1 MKTVLI
7 TGTNRG
13 IGLEFVRQ
21 YAEQGWR
28 VLACTRNPADAGDLK
43 QLAARFSDTVQVNA
57 LDVADHAQIMQLSQA
72 LSEEK
77 IDLLINNAGVYPSD
91 RGASFH
97 QIDYEAW
104 RYAFEVNAMAP
115 LKMADAF
122 YAQVAGSDLR
132 KIVTVTSKMGS
143 IADNRGGG
151 SYIYRSSKAAV
162 NSVMKSLAI
171 DLDPKGIIV
180 ALLHPGWV
188 RTDMGGPNGL
198 ISSEKSV
205 SGMRQV
211 IDDLIHT
218 DTGKFYAFDGQIIPW

>member
-7 TGTNRG
+7 TGANRG
-13 IGLEFVRQ
+13 IGLEFVDQ
-21 YAEQGWR
+21 YANDGWR
-28 VLACTRNPADAGDLK
+28 VLACTRKPAAAGELNR
-43 QLAARFSDTVQVNA
+43 LAARFPDTIQVNV
-57 LDVADHAQIMQLSQA
+57 LDVADHEQIAQLSHE

-77 IDLLINNAGVYPSD
+77 IDLLINNAGVYPSARD
-91 RGASFH
+91 ASFH

-104 RYAFEVNAMAP
+104 GYAFEVNAMAP

-122 YAQVAGSDLR
+122 YAQVVKSDLK
-132 KIVTVTSKMGS
+132 KIVTITSKMGS
-143 IADNRGGG
+143 MADNRGGG
-151 SYIYRSSKAAV
+151 SYVYRSSKAAV

-171 DLDPKGIIV
+171 DLEPKGIIV

-198 ISSEKSV
+198 ISCEKSV